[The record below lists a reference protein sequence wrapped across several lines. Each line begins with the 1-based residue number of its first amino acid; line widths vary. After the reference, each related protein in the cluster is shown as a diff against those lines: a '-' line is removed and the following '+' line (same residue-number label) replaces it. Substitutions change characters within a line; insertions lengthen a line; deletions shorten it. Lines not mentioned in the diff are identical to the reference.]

1 MTTDYKE
8 DGIKYAM
15 TTKGIWFCSEL
26 VIHTDNIE
34 NAVDRANNIMKQV
47 NRNLYYRNK
56 YKDTTPKKNQQQEK
70 TIKKLEEN
78 KK

>member
-26 VIHTDNIE
+26 IIHTDDIE

-56 YKDTTPKKNQQQEK
+56 YKDTTPKKPAIRED
-70 TIKKLEEN
+70 N
-78 KK
+78 KKIRRK